1 MNLEMRK
8 YIKYRYLVFLFAAGT
23 VVLPACKKELEAQK
37 PQASLDA
44 SQAFTN
50 VASVRA
56 GLFGVY
62 NSLQSGNYYGL
73 QFNAFAELGGGNLLH
88 VGTFPTYAQVANN
101 QILTDNVN
109 ISDMYNTIY
118 NGINNANTII
128 AAVPSIT
135 DAALDKDA
143 TLAELRTLR
152 ALMYFD
158 LLRYFGGSNN
168 GYGKTGG
175 VGVSIKITPTLTESD
190 ATPIARSTE
199 AQVYT
204 QILSDLDFAIAVPTY
219 SNRIVNRAGKDV
231 ATAIKARLQLYREQ
245 WAEAEALAT
254 SVITSTRYSLLTTA
268 NYGNIWAAKNSAE
281 SIFELD
287 YNSADQNSI
296 AFYYYTTAAGG
307 RNEISSSTTLN
318 AAHEA
323 NDVRKEINFTT
334 VAPVS
339 KTRKF
344 TRISTGDDNVI
355 LFRLAEIYLIRAEA
369 KVRQNTPT
377 KIAEGLADLNVIRT
391 RAGLTPLVS
400 VSQAD
405 ILTAILAERRVEL
418 AHEGHRWF
426 DLRRYNLTSTLGI
439 AQAYRALYPIPQR
452 EVLTSGNIITQNTG
466 Y

>member
-1 MNLEMRK
+1 MRT
-8 YIKYRYLVFLFAAGT
+8 YIKYKYLTYLFAASA
-23 VVLPACKKELEAQK
+23 VFSSCKKELEAQK

-44 SQAFTN
+44 AGAFTN

-73 QFNAFAELGGGNLLH
+73 QYNAFAELGGGNLIH
-88 VGTFPTYAQVANN
+88 VGTFPTYAQIANN

-118 NGINNANTII
+118 TGINNANTMI

-152 ALMYFD
+152 GLMYFD
-158 LLRYFGGSNN
+158 LLRYFGGSND
-168 GYGKTGG
+168 GYGKANG
-175 VGVSIKITPTLTESD
+175 VGVSLKLTPTLTESD
-190 ATPIARSTE
+190 ATPIARNTE

-204 QILSDLDFAIAVPTY
+204 QILADLDFAIAAPTFA
-219 SNRIVNRAGKDV
+219 NRITNRAGKDV
-231 ATAIKARLQLYREQ
+231 ASALKARVQLYREQ

-254 SVITSTRYSLLTTA
+254 SVIGSTRYSLLTTA

-307 RNEISSSTTLN
+307 RNEISSSGALN
-318 AAHEA
+318 TAHEA
-323 NDVRKEINFTT
+323 NDVRQAINFTT
-334 VAPVS
+334 VAPLS

-344 TRISTGDDNVI
+344 TRIATGDDNVI

-369 KVRQNTPT
+369 RVRQGSAQ
-377 KIAEGLADLNVIRT
+377 KIADGLADLNVIRV

-400 VSQAD
+400 VSQAA

-439 AQAYRALYPIPQR
+439 SQAYRALYPIPQR
-452 EVLTSGNIITQNTG
+452 EVLTSGNIIVQNTG

>member
-1 MNLEMRK
+1 MRK
-8 YIKYRYLVFLFAAGT
+8 YIKYKYLAFFFAAGT
-23 VVLPACKKELEAQK
+23 VFSSCKKELEAQK

-44 SQAFTN
+44 NGAFTN

-73 QFNAFAELGGGNLLH
+73 QYNAFAELGGGNLSH
-88 VGTFPTYAQVANN
+88 VGTFPTYAQIANN

-109 ISDMYNTIY
+109 ITDMYNTIY
-118 NGINNANTII
+118 NGINNANTMI
-128 AAVPSIT
+128 AAVPNIT

-143 TLAELRTLR
+143 TLAELRALR

-158 LLRYFGGSNN
+158 LLRYFGGSND
-168 GYGKTGG
+168 GYGKANG
-175 VGVSIKITPTLTESD
+175 VGISLKLTPTLTESD
-190 ATPIARSTE
+190 ANPIPRNTE

-204 QILSDLDFAIAVPTY
+204 QILSDLDFAIGVPTFANKIT
-219 SNRIVNRAGKDV
+219 NRIGKDV
-231 ATAIKARLQLYREQ
+231 ANSIKARVQLYREQ
-245 WAEAEALAT
+245 WADAEALAT
-254 SVITSTRYSLLTTA
+254 TVISSARYSLLTNA
-268 NYGNIWAAKNSAE
+268 NYANIWATKNSAE

-296 AFYYYTTAAGG
+296 AFYYYTTATGG
-307 RNEISSSTTLN
+307 RNEISSSQGLN
-318 AAHEA
+318 AAHEP
-323 NDVRKEINFTT
+323 NDVRQAINFTT
-334 VAPVS
+334 VAPLS

-344 TRISTGDDNVI
+344 TRVATGDDNVI
-355 LFRLAEIYLIRAEA
+355 VFRLAEIYLIRAEA
-369 KVRQNTPT
+369 RVRQGGVV
-377 KIAEGLADLNVIRT
+377 KIADGLADLNIIRV

-426 DLRRYNLTSTLGI
+426 DLRRYNLISTLGI
-439 AQAYRALYPIPQR
+439 SQAYRALYPIPQR
-452 EVLTSGNIITQNTG
+452 EVLTSGNVIVQNTG

>member
-1 MNLEMRK
+1 MRN
-8 YIKYRYLVFLFAAGT
+8 YIKFKYLAVLFAAGT
-23 VVLPACKKELEAQK
+23 MFSSCKKELEAQK

-44 SQAFTN
+44 GQAFTN

-73 QFNAFAELGGGNLLH
+73 QYNAFAELGGGNLSH

-109 ISDMYNTIY
+109 ITDMYNTIY
-118 NGINNANTII
+118 TGINNANTII
-128 AAVPSIT
+128 AAIPSIT

-158 LLRYFGGSNN
+158 LIRYFGGSTN
-168 GYGKTGG
+168 GYGQANG

-204 QILSDLDFAIAVPTY
+204 QILADLDFAIAAPTFA
-219 SNRIVNRAGKDV
+219 NKITNRAGKDV
-231 ATAIKARLQLYREQ
+231 ANAIKARLQLYRAQ
-245 WAEAEALAT
+245 WAEAETLAT
-254 SVITSTRYSLLTTA
+254 TVIGSTRYSLLSTA
-268 NYGNIWAAKNSAE
+268 NYANIWLTKNSAE

-296 AFYYYTTAAGG
+296 AFYYYTTATGG
-307 RNEISSSTTLN
+307 RNEISSSAALN

-334 VAPVS
+334 TAPVS

-344 TRISTGDDNVI
+344 TRIATGDDNVI
-355 LFRLAEIYLIRAEA
+355 LFRLAELYLIRAEA
-369 KVRQNTPT
+369 RVRQGSAQ
-377 KIAEGLADLNVIRT
+377 KIADGLADLNVVRV
-391 RAGLTPLVS
+391 RAGLLPLVS

-426 DLRRYNLTSTLGI
+426 DLRRYNLISTLGI
-439 AQAYRALYPIPQR
+439 TQTYRALYPIPQR

>member
-1 MNLEMRK
+1 MRN
-8 YIKYRYLVFLFAAGT
+8 YIKFKYLAVLFAAGT
-23 VVLPACKKELEAQK
+23 IFSSCKKELEAQK

-73 QFNAFAELGGGNLLH
+73 QYNAFAELGGGNLSH
-88 VGTFPTYAQVANN
+88 VGTFPTYAQIANN

-109 ISDMYNTIY
+109 ITDMYNTIY
-118 NGINNANTII
+118 TGINNANTII
-128 AAVPSIT
+128 AAIPSIS
-135 DAALDKDA
+135 DASLDKDA

-158 LLRYFGGSNN
+158 LIRYFGGSTN
-168 GYGKTGG
+168 GYAQANG
-175 VGVSIKITPTLTESD
+175 VGVSIKSTPTLTESD

-204 QILSDLDFAIAVPTY
+204 QILSDLDFAIAAPTFA
-219 SNRIVNRAGKDV
+219 NRITNRAGKDV
-231 ATAIKARLQLYREQ
+231 ANAIKARLQLYRTQ
-245 WAEAEALAT
+245 WADAETLAT
-254 SVITSTRYSLLTTA
+254 TVISSTRYSLLSTA
-268 NYGNIWAAKNSAE
+268 NYANIWLTKNSAE

-307 RNEISSSTTLN
+307 RNEISSSAALN

-334 VAPVS
+334 TAPAS

-344 TRISTGDDNVI
+344 TRIATGDDNVI
-355 LFRLAEIYLIRAEA
+355 LFRLAELYLIRAEA
-369 KVRQNTPT
+369 RVRQGSVQ
-377 KIAEGLADLNVIRT
+377 KIADGLADLNVVRV
-391 RAGLTPLVS
+391 RAGLLPLVS

-426 DLRRYNLTSTLGI
+426 DLRRYNLISTLGI
-439 AQAYRALYPIPQR
+439 TQTYRALYPIPQR
-452 EVLTSGNIITQNTG
+452 EVLTSGNVIAQNTG

>member
-1 MNLEMRK
+1 MNLDMRK
-8 YIKYRYLVFLFAAGT
+8 YIKFRYLALLFAAGT
-23 VVLPACKKELEAQK
+23 IVLPSCKKELEAQK

-44 SQAFTN
+44 GKAFTN

-62 NSLQSGNYYGL
+62 NSLQSANYYGL
-73 QFNAFAELGGGNLLH
+73 NYNVFAELGGGNLAH
-88 VGTFPTYAQVANN
+88 VGTFPTFAQIANS

-175 VGVSIKITPTLTESD
+175 VGVSIKLLPTLTESD
-190 ATPIARSTE
+190 ANPIARSSE

-204 QILSDLDFAIAVPTY
+204 QILSDLDFAIGVTSFANKIT
-219 SNRIVNRAGKDV
+219 NRAGKDV
-231 ATAIKARLQLYREQ
+231 ANAIKARVQLYREQ
-245 WAEAEALAT
+245 WVEAEALAT
-254 SVITSTRYSLLTTA
+254 SVIGSTRYSMVSNA
-268 NYGNIWAAKNSAE
+268 NYGTIWSTKNSAE

-296 AFYYYTTAAGG
+296 AFYYYTTATGG
-307 RNEISSSTTLN
+307 RNEISSSAGLN
-318 AAHEA
+318 SAHEA

-334 VAPVS
+334 TAPVS
-339 KTRKF
+339 KTKKF

-369 KVRQNTPT
+369 RVRQGTAQ
-377 KIAEGLADLNVIRT
+377 KIADGLADLNVVRV
-391 RAGLTPLVS
+391 RAGILPLVS
-400 VSQAD
+400 VSQTD

-452 EVLTSGNIITQNTG
+452 EVLTSGNIISQNTG

>member
-1 MNLEMRK
+1 MRN
-8 YIKYRYLVFLFAAGT
+8 YIKFKYLAILFATGT
-23 VVLPACKKELEAQK
+23 VLSSCKKQLEAQK
-37 PQASLDA
+37 PQTSLDA
-44 SQAFTN
+44 SRAFTN

-73 QFNAFAELGGGNLLH
+73 QYNAFAELGGGNLTH

-101 QILTDNVN
+101 QILSDNVN
-109 ISDMYNTIY
+109 ITDMYNTIY

-128 AAVPSIT
+128 TAIPSIA

-158 LLRYFGGSNN
+158 LLRYFGGSTN
-168 GYGKTGG
+168 GYAQTNGA
-175 VGVSIKITPTLTESD
+175 GVSIKTTPTLTESD
-190 ATPIARSTE
+190 AAPIARSTE
-199 AQVYT
+199 AQVYA
-204 QILSDLDFAIAVPTY
+204 QILSDLDFAIAAPTFA
-219 SNRIVNRAGKDV
+219 NRITNRAGKDV
-231 ATAIKARLQLYREQ
+231 ANAIKARLQLYRSQ
-245 WAEAEALAT
+245 WTDAEALAT
-254 SVITSTRYSLLTTA
+254 TVIGSTRYSLLNTA
-268 NYGNIWAAKNSAE
+268 NYANIWLTKNSAE

-307 RNEISSSTTLN
+307 RNEISSSAALN

-334 VAPVS
+334 TTPAS

-355 LFRLAEIYLIRAEA
+355 LIRLAELYLIRAEA
-369 KVRQNTPT
+369 RVRQGSAQ
-377 KIAEGLADLNVIRT
+377 KIADGLADLNVVRV
-391 RAGLTPLVS
+391 RAGILPLVS

-426 DLRRYNLTSTLGI
+426 DLRRFNLISSLGI
-439 AQAYRALYPIPQR
+439 TQTYRALYPIPQR
-452 EVLTSGNIITQNTG
+452 EVLTSGNIIVQNTG